1 MAMQPISPVA
11 VAVTAHWRTGA
22 PTAVTFE
29 GISRKVTQV
38 LALRREYG
46 VFSASEGPR
55 TLWEIETE
63 DAALVLS
70 FSRRTGAWTIPSRTR
85 RWTTSTSSRPPGRR
99 RDPSAGAEP
108 TGRPA
113 RRCGQPARDRD
124 VLARMAARPGTAR
137 ADAGSGVAARPSGRG
152 ARACSARP

>member
-46 VFSASEGPR
+46 VFSASE
-55 TLWEIETE
+55 
-63 DAALVLS
+63 AL
-70 FSRRTGAWTIPSRTR
+70 A
-85 RWTTSTSSRPPGRR
+85 
-99 RDPSAGAEP
+99 
-108 TGRPA
+108 
-113 RRCGQPARDRD
+113 
-124 VLARMAARPGTAR
+124 
-137 ADAGSGVAARPSGRG
+137 PSGRL
-152 ARACSARP
+152 RLKMPPSS